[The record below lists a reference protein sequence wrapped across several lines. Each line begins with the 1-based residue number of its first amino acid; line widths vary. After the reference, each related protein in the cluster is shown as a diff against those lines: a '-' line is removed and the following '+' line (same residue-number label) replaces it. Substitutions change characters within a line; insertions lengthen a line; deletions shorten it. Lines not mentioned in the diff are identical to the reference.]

1 MSKFQG
7 TIATIA
13 RVGAGVTGGI
23 TGNTT
28 VTFTSILPLES
39 TTTMWDGS
47 CYGISVTTIGSQAF
61 SCYVVGNLGSVQV
74 PIAGLSGIATTAST
88 ILPLVNE
95 RIIGT
100 ANGTTQV
107 SFQYGIPT
115 PAQAVFGNSATP
127 GQSYSAIVYAMQYKI
142 S

>member
-7 TIATIA
+7 TIASIA

-28 VTFTSILPLES
+28 ITFTSIIPLES
-39 TTTMWDGS
+39 TTTMWDGM
-47 CYGISVTTIGSQAF
+47 CFGISVTTIGSQAF
-61 SCYVVGNLGSVQV
+61 NCYVVGNLGSVQV

-88 ILPLVNE
+88 ILPLINE

-100 ANGTTQV
+100 ATGTTQN
-107 SFQYGIPT
+107 SFNYAFPT
-115 PAQAVFGNSATP
+115 PSQVIFGNSATP
-127 GQSYSAIVYAMQYKI
+127 GASYSAIVYAMLYR